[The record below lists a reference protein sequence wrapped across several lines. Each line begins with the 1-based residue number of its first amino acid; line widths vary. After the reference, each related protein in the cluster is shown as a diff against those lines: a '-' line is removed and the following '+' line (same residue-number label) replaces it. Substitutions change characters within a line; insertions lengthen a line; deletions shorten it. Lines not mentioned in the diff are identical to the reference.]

1 MSEISAQEVAR
12 IAIEIFPVMGRV
24 MEAYMRVG
32 EHIVAMV
39 HFDVLIMLTVRPH
52 SVGELAEKLSVSAAS
67 ISKTITVMEERGWV
81 ERTRSAEDR
90 RVVNLSMTDAGRGV
104 LRAMRANMVEFL
116 AGVFEPLSQAE
127 RRKIVDGMEVL
138 IQTFGRL
145 GIQTSKTLDVNQQ
158 QPP

>member
-32 EHIVAMV
+32 EHVIAMV
-39 HFDVLIMLTVRPH
+39 HFDVLIMLTIRPH
-52 SVGELAEKLSVSAAS
+52 TVSELAEKLSVSAAS
-67 ISKTITVMEERGWV
+67 VSKTVTVMEERNWV
-81 ERTRSAEDR
+81 ERTRSVDDR
-90 RVVNLSMTDAGRGV
+90 RVVYLSMTDQGRHV
-104 LRAMRANMVEFL
+104 LREMRAHMIEFL

-127 RRKIVDGMEVL
+127 RRKIVEGMEVL

-145 GIQTSKTLDVNQQ
+145 GIPTSKVLDVNKQ